1 MPGQAPL
8 QKHNGGLWAQGEQ
21 NQCGTL
27 TQLPKKHSELEA
39 SPAVGPSC
47 AHLVIVLV
55 DILVEFMQSHSR
67 PKVGRAVLG
76 KRADGR
82 EGNEEAVVGK
92 RPRTSAKDEKAQ
104 ALQWEQSPRQ
114 SMVTAQDGTRPNLHS
129 RKKLQD

>member
-8 QKHNGGLWAQGEQ
+8 QKQDGGLWAQGEQ
-21 NQCGTL
+21 SQCGTL
-27 TQLPKKHSELEA
+27 TQLPKEPTELEA
-39 SPAVGPSC
+39 CPAVGPGR

-76 KRADGR
+76 KRADRR

-92 RPRTSAKDEKAQ
+92 RPRTSEKDEKVQ
-104 ALQWEQSPRQ
+104 AL
-114 SMVTAQDGTRPNLHS
+114 
-129 RKKLQD
+129 